1 MPALTTKPNILLIL
15 ADDLG
20 FSDLGC
26 FGGEVAT
33 PNLDALAKEGMRLS
47 GFHTAS
53 ACSPTRSMLFSG
65 TDNHL
70 AGLGQMAETISQNE
84 VFQGKA
90 GYEGMLN
97 QRVAALSEILQD
109 NGYGTYMSGKWHLG
123 MTPDSL
129 PHARGFDRVF
139 GLLPGGGNH
148 YGYEPYLDDGTPAVK
163 VLPPI
168 YVEDG
173 NFVDHRT
180 FAKPFY
186 STTTFTNRML
196 GYLEE
201 HDSTKPF
208 FAYLPYTAPHWPL
221 QAPPE
226 IVAKY
231 RGKYDDGP
239 EALRQRRLAA
249 LKREGL
255 VDEDV
260 TSLPIVSTFEDKP
273 WAEMTAEE
281 KAVSARKMEVYAA
294 MIEVMDAEIGRV
306 VSWLKET
313 GTYESTFI
321 FFCSDNGAEGAM
333 LEALP
338 VLGEEFQKTI
348 ERFFDNSLDNIGRYN
363 SFTSIGPAWAQAAT
377 APNRMYKAWI
387 TEGGIRC
394 PALLRYP
401 NFRNGEISHEFC
413 TIMDVLPTILEMAD
427 IPHPAPEYRGR
438 KVLQPRGRSWVKYLT
453 NKAEYVHDDNAVHGW
468 ELFGQSAIRQGPW
481 KAVWIPG
488 KDAKWSLYN
497 LASDAGETRDLADDE
512 PERLTE
518 MVRLWRDYEAETGV
532 VRLDPDQAFALRG
545 YGFYRGTEP

>member
-33 PNLDALAKEGMRLS
+33 PNLDALANEGMRLS

-129 PHARGFDRVF
+129 PYGRGFDRVF

-148 YGYEPYLDDGTPAVK
+148 YGYEPYLDDGTPAAK

-226 IVAKY
+226 VVAKY
-231 RGKYDDGP
+231 RGRYDDGP

-413 TIMDVLPTILEMAD
+413 TIMDILPTILEMAD

-497 LASDAGETRDLADDE
+497 LASDVGETRDLANDE

-545 YGFYRGTEP
+545 YGFYRGTEQ

>member
-70 AGLGQMAETISQNE
+70 AGLGQMAETISRNE

-148 YGYEPYLDDGTPAVK
+148 YGYEPYLEDGTPAVK

-413 TIMDVLPTILEMAD
+413 TIMDILPTILEMAD

-488 KDAKWSLYN
+488 NDAKWSLYN
-497 LASDAGETRDLADDE
+497 LSSDAGETRDLANDE

-545 YGFYRGTEP
+545 YGFYRGTEQ